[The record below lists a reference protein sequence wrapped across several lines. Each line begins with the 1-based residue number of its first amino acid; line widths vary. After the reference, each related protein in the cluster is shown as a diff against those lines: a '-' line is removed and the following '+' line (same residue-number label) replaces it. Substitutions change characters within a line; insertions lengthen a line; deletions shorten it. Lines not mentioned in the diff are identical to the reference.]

1 MSGFLGGQEV
11 VGAGKIGIGG
21 DADIVSG
28 GGTGGGGGGDKRSV
42 IVNRQ
47 LIRWEVTVTNLLL
60 GTGPNVPL
68 AYDLGL
74 ELSHPIMSILGGHRG

>member
-1 MSGFLGGQEV
+1 MGSGS
-11 VGAGKIGIGG
+11 IGPGRG
-21 DADIVSG
+21 EYGSSG